1 MNIVVLLVAAVLAAP
16 SPSPSPEENAGL
28 ERELAAET
36 REVSAL
42 RSRNAALLAEKRN
55 FETAL
60 AQQKDLLAGGDGKA
74 VQNDPSSSRNGVAK
88 PKSVAVWNFN
98 EPTFRIPGSSSHFA
112 SVEALPEGGA
122 MLVIDYPEVQE
133 KTNPVVLIHVDPALV
148 AGKTLKFTVLARG
161 EGISKPARAHHG
173 AVFSLRLKQP
183 DGSLLWPGKSLGG
196 GNFDWTEVSFV
207 ETIPVGGSFAV
218 MLGLQGVTG
227 KVCFREL
234 KIEELP
240 AE

>member
-1 MNIVVLLVAAVLAAP
+1 MNIVVLLAAAVLAAP

-42 RSRNAALLAEKRN
+42 RSRNAALLAERRN

-74 VQNDPSSSRNGVAK
+74 VQNDPSSNRNGAAK
-88 PKSVAVWNFN
+88 PKSVAAWDFK
-98 EPTFRIPGSSSHFA
+98 ESSFRIPGSSSHFA
-112 SVEALPEGGA
+112 AVETLPEGGA
-122 MLVIDYPEVQE
+122 MLVIDYPEVRE
-133 KTNPVVLIHVDPALV
+133 KTNPVVLIHVDPALT

-196 GNFDWTEVSFV
+196 GDFDWTEASFV